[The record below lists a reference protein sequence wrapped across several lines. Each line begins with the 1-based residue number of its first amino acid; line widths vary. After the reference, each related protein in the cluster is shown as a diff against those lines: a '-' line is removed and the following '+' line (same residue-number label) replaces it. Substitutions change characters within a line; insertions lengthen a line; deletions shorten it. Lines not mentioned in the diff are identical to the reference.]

1 MQCLATQA
9 VTRRETGSWKWAAF
23 QLGYMT
29 VLAYSAALL
38 TRTVLL
44 ALGVG

>member
-9 VTRRETGSWKWAAF
+9 VTRRETGSWKWAGF

-29 VLAYSAALL
+29 VLAYSVAFL
-38 TRTVLL
+38 TRTILL
-44 ALGVG
+44 SLGVG